1 ELAAAVEKFGE
12 QPLAMK
18 VVSKDILHKSDAG
31 GVKLN
36 LVGGTALRAAFD
48 QIMSSC
54 RAYDAKADIRG
65 VLVTPMARRGTE
77 VIVGVVRD
85 PQFGPLV
92 MAGLGGTHVEL
103 QRDVA
108 FELAPLT
115 REQANDLLDRTA
127 AGRLLGG
134 FRGAPPADREAVVDT
149 ILRLAQIAL
158 DWPLIAEIE
167 INPLIVQAEGGGAV
181 AVDAR
186 VRLAS

>member
-1 ELAAAVEKFGE
+1 
-12 QPLAMK
+12 
-18 VVSKDILHKSDAG
+18 
-31 GVKLN
+31 
-36 LVGGTALRAAFD
+36 
-48 QIMSSC
+48 
-54 RAYDAKADIRG
+54 
-65 VLVTPMARRGTE
+65 
-77 VIVGVVRD
+77 
-85 PQFGPLV
+85 V